1 MIFRRRKKKRL
12 SKLTVNKSGKI
23 TEAKPNEDLTIDS
36 WIELLREGM
45 KVMNAFARLADE
57 EHKKRGENNANKS

>member
-23 TEAKPNEDLTIDS
+23 IETKPNEDLTIDS

-57 EHKKRGENNANKS
+57 EHKKRRENNGNKS